1 MKGAAQRLL
10 LLGGGHAHVHVLQ
23 ALARAQLGEVETT
36 LVTPYP
42 RQIYSGMVP
51 GWVAGHY
58 AIEECAIALQ
68 PLAAAARVRFVDG
81 AAVAL
86 DAASRSVR
94 LADGSS
100 MPYDLLSIDTGAV
113 MARDRLPGA
122 RDHGVFV
129 RPIEDFALRLESL
142 TSAVAQGAAEL
153 VVIGGGAGGVE
164 LALALQ
170 HRFSMRRA
178 ALAPVRVTLV
188 TGGSEPLAG
197 YPSSVRRR
205 IHRVLAGHGVVVVRT
220 SCTALEAGAVVLGNG
235 LRLPSDAVVIAT
247 GAEAPA
253 WLVGSGLAL
262 DEHGFVLTG
271 ATLQSRSHADVF
283 AVGDVATRA
292 DHPHP
297 KSGVH
302 AVRAGPP
309 LAANLRRWL
318 QGAELRSHVP
328 QRRTLALISC
338 GERSAIASWGGW
350 SAEGRWVWRWKDRID
365 RAFVARFDGVTPS
378 PARERGQ
385 G

>member
-23 ALARAQLGEVETT
+23 ALARAPLGGVETT

-68 PLAAAARVRFVDG
+68 PLAAAARVRLVDG

-86 DAASRSVR
+86 DAASRRVR

-100 MPYDLLSIDTGAV
+100 TPYDLLSIDTGAV

-142 TSAVAQGAAEL
+142 TAAVAQGAAEL

-220 SCTALEAGAVVLGNG
+220 SCAALEAGAVVLDNG

-318 QGAELRSHVP
+318 QGAELRPHVP

-350 SAEGRWVWRWKDRID
+350 AAEGRWVWRWKDRID
-365 RAFVARFDGVTPS
+365 RAFVAGLT
-378 PARERGQ
+378 E
-385 G
+385 